1 MGRVQVN
8 LKLDEKIIREMERL
22 VEQGYF
28 KTKTQAFKEAIQL
41 LLKSCRAAELAR
53 QIDEIREGTE
63 AAPSVTKAVVK
74 AHEEE
79 DEL

>member
-8 LKLDEKIIREMERL
+8 LKLDEKIVKEMEKL
-22 VEQGYF
+22 VEEGHF
-28 KTKTQAFKEAIQL
+28 KTKTEAFKEAVQL
-41 LLKSCRAAELAR
+41 LLKSRRAADLAR
-53 QIDEIREGTE
+53 RIDEIREGTE
-63 AAPSVTKAVVK
+63 MAPSVTKAVVK